1 MTRVRLL
8 SLLGVVALLAAALVV
23 GSHHGSSAPVTQAA
37 TATRTPPDLEALRS
51 AAALGPCPGG
61 LSPALPHLVLGC
73 LGGGPPIA
81 VDGAPSGVPTLV
93 NLYGSWCGPCA
104 KEMPYLVSFA
114 RLAGDRVR
122 LLGVDTEDEPAKA
135 LAFNRDFGAHWPSVV
150 DDDRAILSRYGSGPP
165 VTLFVTGR
173 GAIAFVQV
181 GGFRDVAAMRAAVA
195 QHLGVRV

>member
-1 MTRVRLL
+1 
-8 SLLGVVALLAAALVV
+8 
-23 GSHHGSSAPVTQAA
+23 
-37 TATRTPPDLEALRS
+37 
-51 AAALGPCPGG
+51 
-61 LSPALPHLVLGC
+61 
-73 LGGGPPIA
+73 
-81 VDGAPSGVPTLV
+81 
-93 NLYGSWCGPCA
+93 
-104 KEMPYLVSFA
+104 MPYLVGFA